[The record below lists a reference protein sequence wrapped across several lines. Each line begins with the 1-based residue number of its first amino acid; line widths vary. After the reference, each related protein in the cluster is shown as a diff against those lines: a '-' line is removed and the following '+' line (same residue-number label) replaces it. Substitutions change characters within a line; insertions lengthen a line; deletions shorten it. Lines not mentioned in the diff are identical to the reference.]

1 MDEYRMQK
9 RYFEARLKKFRQRP
23 ELHSAL
29 IEDCERYIS
38 MLEECGSAGDFMKRI
53 KETGNMVST
62 AKAKA
67 LDRYTNRIAVFS
79 TLGQERKAREDRQR
93 LKLIRSAGT
102 HRELAEKLEAF
113 ENETQLGFNENK
125 AMNALG
131 PMMENLFNLCTDP
144 PGSSARERSLVG
156 FREYWKQMREADP
169 EVSWK
174 KIMTCDAYRDRLIF
188 TDEQMKVLEGVF
200 REVQNG

>member
-1 MDEYRMQK
+1 MDNYQLQK
-9 RYFEARLKKFRQRP
+9 RYFQVRLERFRQRP
-23 ELHSAL
+23 ELHNAL

-38 MLEECGSAGDFMKRI
+38 MLEESGSTGDFMKRI

-67 LDRYTNRIAVFS
+67 LDRCTNRIAVFS
-79 TLGQERKAREDRQR
+79 TLGQQKKALEDDERLQV
-93 LKLIRSAGT
+93 IRSART

-113 ENETQLGFNENK
+113 ENETRLSFNENK

-144 PGSSARERSLVG
+144 PGSSARERSLAG
-156 FREYWKQMREADP
+156 FREYWKQMKEADP
-169 EVSWK
+169 EVSWE
-174 KIMTCDAYRDRLIF
+174 KIMQYDAYRDRLIF
-188 TDEQMKVLEGVF
+188 TDGQLKVIEKVF